1 MSRRPDLAVAL
12 VGLNW
17 PGYQSLALGYVRAS
31 AQFDERLAGK
41 AGFTTLDLDS
51 ELDPWWV
58 AYRVAGLDPDV
69 AAFSVMCWN
78 ARAVYEACTILKLA
92 CPDTLIVLGGPEVGP
107 IAEQVLSDNP
117 AVDVVVRGEG
127 EETFADLL
135 DAVLHKGRLWRVEG
149 VTARRDGGIFS
160 APDRPPIA
168 DLDSI
173 PSPYT
178 TGIMSPSNGSAYIET
193 SRGCPHHCAYCYEG
207 KGVERVRS
215 FGDARIAA
223 DIEAVATAPGMTNF
237 SFIDS
242 VFNMTS
248 ARLKM
253 ISDLMAPHAAR
264 GIRLHTIEVDIERI
278 DDEQAA
284 LLVRAGVESVET
296 GPQTVGERA
305 LEACDRRFDEQRFRA
320 GVAACKRVGIEV
332 ECDLIVGLPYDTMD
346 DFVRSLD
353 FAIDVDPGRIQF
365 STLHVLPGTT
375 LWDRAEEFGL
385 AYNPSPPHEIVRTRD
400 MSFSDLRRAEVLG
413 SAITAH
419 YRARV
424 DEPSRPG

>member
-1 MSRRPDLAVAL
+1 MNRRPDLAVAL

-17 PGYQSLALGYVRAS
+17 PGYQSLALGYVRAA
-31 AQFDERLAGK
+31 AQQDPRLSGK

-58 AYRVAGLDPDV
+58 AYRVAGLEPDV

-78 ARAVYEACTILKLA
+78 ALAVYEACSILKLA
-92 CPDTLIVLGGPEVGP
+92 CPDTFIVLGGPEVGP
-107 IAEQVLSDNP
+107 IAEQVLARNP
-117 AVDVVVRGEG
+117 AVDAIIRGEG
-127 EETFADLL
+127 EEAFADLL
-135 DAVLHKGRLWRVEG
+135 DSVLHGGKLWRIEG
-149 VTARRDGGIFS
+149 VTCRRDGDIYS
-160 APDRPPIA
+160 AVDRAPIA

-178 TGIMSPSNGSAYIET
+178 TGAMVPSNGSAYIET
-193 SRGCPHHCAYCYEG
+193 SRGCPHRCAYCYEG
-207 KGVERVRS
+207 KGVARVRS
-215 FGDARIAA
+215 FSEARIAA

-242 VFNMTS
+242 VFNMTT

-264 GIRLHTIEVDIERI
+264 GMKLHTIEVDIERI

-284 LLVRAGVESVET
+284 LLARAGVESVET
-296 GPQTVGERA
+296 GPQTVGPRA
-305 LEACDRRFDEQRFRA
+305 LEACDRQFDETRFRA
-320 GVAACKRVGIEV
+320 GVEACKRAGIEV
-332 ECDLIVGLPYDTMD
+332 ECDLIVGLPHDTME
-346 DFVRSLD
+346 DFLHGLEFV
-353 FAIDVDPGRIQF
+353 IDVDPGRIQF

-375 LWDRAEEFGL
+375 LWDRAQEFGL
-385 AYNPSPPHEIVRTRD
+385 AYNPNPPHEIVRTPT
-400 MSFSDLRRAEVLG
+400 MTFSDLRRAEVLG

-424 DEPSRPG
+424 DEPSRPA

>member
-17 PGYQSLALGYVRAS
+17 PGYQSLALGYVRAA

-58 AYRVAGLDPDV
+58 AYRVAGIDPDV
-69 AAFSVMCWN
+69 VGFSVMCWN
-78 ARAVYEACTILKLA
+78 ARAVYEACAIIKLA
-92 CPDTLIVLGGPEVGP
+92 CPETCIVLGGPEVGP
-107 IAEQVLSDNP
+107 IAEEVLERNP
-117 AVDVVVRGEG
+117 AVDAVVRGEG

-135 DAVLHKGRLWRVEG
+135 ATLLKGGKSWRVEG
-149 VTARRDGGIFS
+149 VTSRRDGAIVS
-160 APDRPPIA
+160 APDRAPIS

-173 PSPYT
+173 PSPYIS
-178 TGIMSPSNGSAYIET
+178 GVMVPKNGSAYIET
-193 SRGCPHHCAYCYEG
+193 SRGCPHKCAYCYEG
-207 KGVERVRS
+207 KGVDRVRS
-215 FGDARIAA
+215 FGDERIAA
-223 DIEAVATAPGMTNF
+223 EIEAVATAPGMTNF

-242 VFNMTS
+242 VFNMTGS
-248 ARLKM
+248 RLRM
-253 ISDLMAPHAAR
+253 LSDLMAPHAQR
-264 GIRLHTIEVDIERI
+264 GVRLHTIEIDIERV

-284 LLVRAGVESVET
+284 LLARAGVESVET
-296 GPQTVGERA
+296 GPQSIGAKA
-305 LEACDRRFDEQRFRA
+305 LAACERRFDRDKFVA
-320 GVAACKRVGIEV
+320 GVRACRRAGIEV
-332 ECDLIVGLPYDTMD
+332 ECDLIVGLPGDTMD
-346 DFVRSLD
+346 DFTRALEFV
-353 FAIDVDPGRIQF
+353 IDVDPGRIQF

-375 LWDRAEEFGL
+375 LWDRAAEFGL
-385 AYNPSPPHEIVRTRD
+385 AFNPNPPHEVVTTPD

-424 DEPSRPG
+424 DEPSRPA